1 MTKIYIGNLNYDT
14 TAETLKDAFE
24 VYGTVETVNIPV
36 FRESGKTRGFAFV
49 EMPDDDA
56 AEMAISS
63 LDGTELDGRT
73 LRVNLYIPKQKYDR
87 RGRGGRWFD
96 TRGFKCG
103 KRSHGKCGRGGRGRR
118 DCSGDGSWRPS
129 HW

>member
-14 TAETLKDAFE
+14 TEETLKAAFE
-24 VYGTVETVNIPV
+24 AYGTVASVNIPV
-36 FRESGKTRGFAFV
+36 FRETGKTRGFAFV

-73 LRVNLYIPKQKYDR
+73 LRVNLSVPKQNENR
-87 RGRGGRWFD
+87 GGRGGRRFD
-96 TRGFKCG
+96 KRGFKGG
-103 KRSHGKCGRGGRGRR
+103 KRPHNRQGGRGRR
-118 DCSGDGSWRPS
+118 DDSEDGSWRQPR
-129 HW
+129 W